1 MNKKNYLY
9 QGQRGGEDDGAA
21 GDAPPAS
28 DEAHL
33 LTGSLPSP
41 LDPSPAGARNAENG
55 GRWETKGGHG
65 PAPLGEEIGLVFV
78 ANRTTGVL

>member
-1 MNKKNYLY
+1 MYKKNYL
-9 QGQRGGEDDGAA
+9 QQDHRRDEDDGAA

-55 GRWETKGGHG
+55 GRWEAKGGHG
-65 PAPLGEEIGLVFV
+65 PVPLGEEEGAAIP
-78 ANRTTGVL
+78 A